1 MAFRREAGFRRAGAR
16 FAVFLRAGALLL
28 AGLRALVF
36 FRAVFLRDVFFLPP
50 LAAGFDPLGDGTCA
64 RAREPPIQPTS
75 IASLFA
81 GSSERVR

>member
-1 MAFRREAGFRRAGAR
+1 MAFRRETGFRRAGAL
-16 FAVFLRAGALLL
+16 FAVFLRAGAFLP
-28 AGLRALVF
+28 AGLRALV

-50 LAAGFDPLGDGTCA
+50 FAAGFDPLGDGTCA
-64 RAREPPIQPTS
+64 RARELPIQPTS